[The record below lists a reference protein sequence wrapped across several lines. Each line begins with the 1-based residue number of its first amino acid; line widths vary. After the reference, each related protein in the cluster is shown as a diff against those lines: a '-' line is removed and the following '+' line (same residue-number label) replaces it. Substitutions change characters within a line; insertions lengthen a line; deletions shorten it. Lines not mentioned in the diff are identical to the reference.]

1 MVTIGPLPIGH
12 ILVPLDGSRLAE
24 SAVAPA
30 ITVAAQL
37 GARVT
42 LLHILERGA
51 PPHVH
56 GDRHLT
62 NAGEAETYL
71 NEIASR
77 FANASVP
84 VELHTHG
91 NPEGDVAASIATHA
105 RGHRADLIVMCAHG
119 RSGLRGWLFAANAQR
134 VVRRSGA
141 PVLMIRQE
149 RLSADQFAP
158 RRLVVALDGTAE
170 GEAILPAALAVAVVF
185 GATIHLVFVVATLST
200 ITGDRAAAAR
210 LLPAATSAA
219 LEQET
224 DAGRRYLDRLMA
236 TLSQGGVQVTSAV
249 ERGEAARAVLAA
261 AAQTEESLV
270 ALATHGRGGLA
281 GLWAASVGSRVIA
294 NANGPLLLIGA
305 RDSGSPRS

>member
-24 SAVAPA
+24 SALAPA
-30 ITVAAQL
+30 ITLAAQL
-37 GARVT
+37 GARIT
-42 LLHILERGA
+42 LLHVLERGA
-51 PPHVH
+51 PQHIH

-62 NAGEAETYL
+62 SAGEAEAYL
-71 NEIASR
+71 NGIASR
-77 FANASVP
+77 FADVNVP
-84 VELHTHG
+84 VGIHTHS

-119 RSGLRGWLFAANAQR
+119 QGGLRGWLFGANAQGVAR
-134 VVRRSGA
+134 LSCA

-149 RLSADQFAP
+149 QISADQFTP

-170 GEAILPAALAVAVVF
+170 GEAILPAALAVANVF
-185 GATIHLVFVVATLST
+185 GATIHLIFVVATLST
-200 ITGDRAAAAR
+200 ISGDRAAAAR

-224 DAGRRYLDRLMA
+224 DAGRRYLDRLA
-236 TLSQGGVQVTSAV
+236 TTLSQCGVQVTGAV
-249 ERGEAARAVLAA
+249 ERGEAAGAVLAA

-270 ALATHGRGGLA
+270 ALATHGRGGLE

-305 RDSGSPRS
+305 HDTAPARH